1 MFSLQNDD
9 EPSDPDFEDGSQVQR
24 MGPWIITCQV
34 TVKPRITSFYMV
46 FLWFSKDSWAESES
60 PSAPRSEPIHYIPT
74 RIRKNIWKNHM
85 PAVTT
90 LSIAIDPKLL
100 QGVQMGAE
108 GKVTPMT
115 WDDLGPTTS
124 TWVKKTS
131 DRWNI
136 PYYVYIYIHIMCNY
150 IYNGMNYGLLGY
162 TWITNHGS
170 DSWDAHPSMRAA
182 QYGTL
187 NTVSSYRMAPPSDT
201 QKHRIWSILCLTIW
215 QRLKFM
221 LSSRNMFET
230 SSKHVCLYIYICSC
244 LNIYT

>member
-1 MFSLQNDD
+1 MFSLQDDD
-9 EPSDPDFEDGSQVQR
+9 EASDPDFEDGSQVQR

-60 PSAPRSEPIHYIPT
+60 PSSPRSEPIDYIPT

-100 QGVQMGAE
+100 APISGRWGFP
-108 GKVTPMT
+108 VTPMA
-115 WDDLGPTTS
+115 WEDLGPTTS

-136 PYYVYIYIHIMCNY
+136 PYYIYIYIHIMCIY
-150 IYNGMNYGLLGY
+150 IMGWTMGY
-162 TWITNHGS
+162 WVKVWITNHGS
-170 DSWDAHPSMRAA
+170 DSWDAHPSMR
-182 QYGTL
+182 
-187 NTVSSYRMAPPSDT
+187 
-201 QKHRIWSILCLTIW
+201 
-215 QRLKFM
+215 
-221 LSSRNMFET
+221 
-230 SSKHVCLYIYICSC
+230 
-244 LNIYT
+244 

>member
-1 MFSLQNDD
+1 MAIFNSHVKLPEGNSNIPQEQQVQTWENNS
-9 EPSDPDFEDGSQVQR
+9 EKTYVFPTKWRRKKSDPDFEDGSQVQR

-60 PSAPRSEPIHYIPT
+60 PSSPRSEPIDYIPT

-100 QGVQMGAE
+100 APISGRWGFP
-108 GKVTPMT
+108 VTPMA
-115 WDDLGPTTS
+115 WEDLGPTTS

-136 PYYVYIYIHIMCNY
+136 PYYIYIYILCVY
-150 IYNGMNYGLLGY
+150 I
-162 TWITNHGS
+162 
-170 DSWDAHPSMRAA
+170 
-182 QYGTL
+182 
-187 NTVSSYRMAPPSDT
+187 
-201 QKHRIWSILCLTIW
+201 
-215 QRLKFM
+215 
-221 LSSRNMFET
+221 
-230 SSKHVCLYIYICSC
+230 
-244 LNIYT
+244 